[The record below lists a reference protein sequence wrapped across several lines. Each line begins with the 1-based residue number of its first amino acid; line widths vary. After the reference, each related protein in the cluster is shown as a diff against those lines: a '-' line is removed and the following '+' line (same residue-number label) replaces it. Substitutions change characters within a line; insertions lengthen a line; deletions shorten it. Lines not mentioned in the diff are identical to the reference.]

1 VTAAFDRLRQALRR
15 LPGLGTRSAERIAL
29 HLLVEQPA
37 RCAELIEA
45 LREASANIARCE
57 TCGNICEAPQN
68 GAPAKCEI
76 CADVMRDARTVCV
89 VESVPDLIALEK
101 SGAYKGVYHVL
112 HGRLS
117 PVKGIGPAELNMQA
131 LKSRVAGGGVD
142 ELILALANDIESEA
156 TCHFIQ
162 SQITSGTPVR
172 VSRIGFGL
180 PSGAGLGYADATTL
194 KSAIDA
200 RRGM

>member
-1 VTAAFDRLRQALRR
+1 MTPSFDRLRQTLRR

-37 RCAELIEA
+37 RCAELIEV

-57 TCGNICEAPQN
+57 TCGNICETPHD

-76 CADVMRDARTVCV
+76 CADKSRDERTVCV
-89 VESVPDLIALEK
+89 VESVPDLIAVEK
-101 SGAYKGVYHVL
+101 SGAYRGVYHVL

-117 PVKGIGPAELNMQA
+117 PVKGIGPMELNMQA
-131 LKSRVAGGGVD
+131 LKARVAGGAVD

-156 TCHFIQ
+156 TCHYIQ
-162 SQITSGTPVR
+162 DQIAAGTSLR

-194 KSAIDA
+194 RSAIEA